1 MSVKKIAKNLFVKF
15 INLFLNKFGKKFV
28 IVSNKLY
35 GDRPRFAVKADLGY
49 WYVGD
54 IYNEADI
61 SNGIANNGYVEK
73 NETELVIKII
83 NYLLEKNDNIV
94 VYDVGANTGYYG
106 ILTATVGKGRVKVFS
121 FEPVKEHVDI
131 MRESLK
137 LNHLEN
143 KITVFPVA
151 LSNDDGE
158 ISIFL
163 SGTGS
168 TIVKGF
174 MNVAEDNQRNVAV
187 KKMDGL
193 ILANDMDLPDFIK
206 IDIEGAEYN
215 MLCGSK
221 ETIAKSRP
229 IIFVEIIA
237 HVQNGKRVFNNTQST
252 ATLNLLR
259 NDFGYAVFCLVDD
272 KLKKVDADW
281 NIEGAKM
288 YLCLDNNKHRHLIKE
303 LCL

>member
-1 MSVKKIAKNLFVKF
+1 MNIKNISKNFFVKF
-15 INLFLNKFGKKFV
+15 INSFLNKFGKRFV
-28 IVSNKLY
+28 IISDKS
-35 GDRPRFAVKADLGY
+35 GDGKPRFAVKADLGY

-54 IYNEADI
+54 IFNEADI

-83 NYLLEKNDNIV
+83 NYLLENKDDIV

-106 ILTATVGKGRVKVFS
+106 ILMATVGNNKVKVFS
-121 FEPVKEHVDI
+121 FEPVKEHVNI
-131 MRESLK
+131 LNESLE
-137 LNHLEN
+137 LNNLEN

-151 LSNDDGE
+151 LSNEDGE
-158 ISIFL
+158 SSIFL

-174 MNVAEDNQRNVAV
+174 MNVAENNQRNVAV
-187 KKMDGL
+187 KKLDGL
-193 ILANDMDLPDFIK
+193 ILANNMDLPDFIK
-206 IDIEGAEYN
+206 IDIEGAEYS

-221 ETIAKSRP
+221 EVIAKSRP
-229 IIFVEIIA
+229 IIFVEIISHA
-237 HVQNGKRVFNNTQST
+237 QNGKQVFNNTQSL

-259 NDFGYAVFCLVDD
+259 NDFRYEVFCLDDD

-281 NIEGAKM
+281 DIDGAKM
-288 YLCLDNNKHRHLIKE
+288 YLCIDAVKHGDLIKR

>member
-1 MSVKKIAKNLFVKF
+1 MSVKNTTKNFFVKF

-28 IVSNKLY
+28 IVSNRLND
-35 GDRPRFAVKADLGY
+35 GRPRFAVKADLGY

-54 IYNEADI
+54 IYNEIDI
-61 SNGIANNGYVEK
+61 SNGIANNGCVEK
-73 NETELVIKII
+73 NETELVVKII
-83 NYLLEKNDNIV
+83 NYLLENKDNIV
-94 VYDVGANTGYYG
+94 VYDAGANTGYYG
-106 ILTATVGKGRVKVFS
+106 IVAVTVGNGRVKVFS
-121 FEPVKEHVDI
+121 FEPIKEHVDI

-137 LNHLEN
+137 LNNLEN
-143 KITVFPVA
+143 KITVFPMA
-151 LSNDDGE
+151 LSNEDGE
-158 ISIFL
+158 SSIFL

-187 KKMDGL
+187 KKLDGL
-193 ILANDMDLPDFIK
+193 ILANNMDLPDFIK
-206 IDIEGAEYN
+206 IDIEGAEYS

-221 ETIAKSRP
+221 EAIAKSRP

-237 HVQNGKRVFNNTQST
+237 HAQNGKQVFNNTQST

-259 NDFGYAVFCLVDD
+259 NDFGYVVFCLVDD
-272 KLKKVDADW
+272 KLKKVDSNWD
-281 NIEGAKM
+281 IEGAKM
-288 YLCLDNNKHRHLIKE
+288 YLCLDTTKHLELINR

>member
-1 MSVKKIAKNLFVKF
+1 MNIKNILKNLFVKL
-15 INLFLNKFGKKFV
+15 INSFLNKFGKKFV
-28 IVSNKLY
+28 IVSNRLNDCK
-35 GDRPRFAVKADLGY
+35 PSFAVKADLGY

-83 NYLLEKNDNIV
+83 NYLLENKDDIV

-106 ILTATVGKGRVKVFS
+106 ILTATVGGGRVKVFS

-131 MRESLK
+131 LRESLK

-143 KITVFPVA
+143 KITVFSVA
-151 LSNDDGE
+151 LSNEDGE

-187 KKMDGL
+187 KKLDGL
-193 ILANDMDLPDFIK
+193 ILANNMDLPDFIK

-221 ETIAKSRP
+221 EAIAKSRP
-229 IIFVEIIA
+229 IIFMEIIA
-237 HVQNGKRVFNNTQST
+237 HVQNGKQVFNNAQST

-272 KLKKVDADW
+272 KLKKVESNWD
-281 NIEGAKM
+281 IEGTKM
-288 YLCLDNNKHRHLIKE
+288 YLCLDVAKHSELINR